1 METTETL
8 PVTRRKKFW
17 FGCCASAL
25 MLLIALAGGEAVVRL
40 LGFKPFNPTPAK
52 ILVEPGG
59 KFFALK
65 PAGGY
70 TQLPGKFKVTLA
82 TGYSFTV
89 THDTNALRITHPPVP
104 SGEPR
109 KKEMWLMGCSLT
121 HGWSLN
127 DEETYPWL
135 VQEEFPQY
143 EVVNCGIEGYGTL
156 QTRLQFQE
164 LLEQRAKPEIVVLAY
179 GTFQDFRNTFI
190 RIRQKAIAPLNQ
202 LGPMQQP
209 YARFNSKGGVDYFMA
224 PVVYREWPLMRHSA
238 LVNFVEDRYD
248 AWEARRARSEWISAE
263 LILRLAHY
271 CREQGIEFV
280 LAGISSDSG
289 GMLEFC
295 QQRGVKAVNISVVL
309 AEPGNTNLPHDNHPS
324 AKANKVYAQRLANF
338 LRAEVAR
345 SPYENGDQTGASVAR
360 LQH

>member
-1 METTETL
+1 
-8 PVTRRKKFW
+8 
-17 FGCCASAL
+17 
-25 MLLIALAGGEAVVRL
+25 MLLIAVAGGEIVVRL
-40 LGFKPFNPTPAK
+40 LGFKPFNPTPPK
-52 ILVEPGG
+52 IQVEPGG
-59 KFFALK
+59 KFFTLK

-89 THDTNALRITHPPVP
+89 THGTNALRITHPPTP
-104 SGEPR
+104 PGEPR
-109 KKEMWLMGCSLT
+109 KKEIWLMGCSLT

-127 DEETYPWL
+127 DEDTYPWL
-135 VQEEFPQY
+135 VQQQFPEY

-164 LLEQRAKPEIVVLAY
+164 LLEQRGKPEIVVLAY
-179 GTFQDFRNTFI
+179 GTFHDFRNTFI
-190 RIRQKAIAPLNQ
+190 RIRQKAIAPLNR

-209 YARFNSKGGVDYFMA
+209 YARFNRQGGLDYLMA
-224 PVVYREWPLMRHSA
+224 PVVYREWPLMRYSA
-238 LVNFVEDRYD
+238 LVNFFEDRYD

-263 LILRLAHY
+263 LILRFAHY
-271 CREQGIEFV
+271 CREQGIQFV

-295 QQRGVKAVNISVVL
+295 RERGVEVVNISVVL

-324 AKANKVYAQRLANF
+324 AKANRVYAERLTDC
-338 LRAEVAR
+338 LRAV
-345 SPYENGDQTGASVAR
+345 VAR
-360 LQH
+360 LSHTPSAPNGSPVAAVTP